1 MSLWLWPLQRLIND
15 ALHYDA
21 QAQTRLLKLAGH
33 SIVLATREPDLTLA
47 LFIDAGTGSEAVQV
61 TLSTEIPV
69 NPDARVS
76 GKARDLFSVL
86 RADDRAQAMM
96 VHQIDIQGD
105 TRTFFTLQEVMST
118 LDIDW
123 EMALG
128 DRLGDLP
135 AHFVAD
141 GLRLFG
147 GMAKAQGQS
156 FDRTVR
162 NFLREESDWLVPNSL
177 WREHA
182 QTVHQTRMAVDRL
195 GARIARLRQQ
205 VDTNADRRGQS

>member
-15 ALHYDA
+15 ALRYDA
-21 QAQTRLLKLAGH
+21 QAQRRLARLAGH
-33 SIVLATREPDLTLA
+33 SIVLAMREPDITLV
-47 LFIDAGTGSEAVQV
+47 LFIDAGSEPDTAQI
-61 TLSTEIPV
+61 TLATDPPV
-69 NPDARVS
+69 NADARVS

-86 RADDRAQAMM
+86 RAEDRAQAMM
-96 VHQIDIQGD
+96 AHQIDIQGD

-135 AHFVAD
+135 AHVLAD
-141 GLRLFG
+141 GLRFFG
-147 GMAKAQGQS
+147 GMAKAQGRS
-156 FDRTVR
+156 LDRTVR
-162 NFLREESDWLVPNSL
+162 HFLREESQWLVPVSL
-177 WREHA
+177 WHEHTQA
-182 QTVHQTRMAVDRL
+182 VHQARLATDRL

-205 VDTNADRRGQS
+205 IDADSDNRGHS

>member
-15 ALHYDA
+15 ALRYDPRA
-21 QAQTRLLKLAGH
+21 QRRLARLAGH
-33 SIVLATREPDLTLA
+33 SIVLAMREPDITLV
-47 LFIDAGTGSEAVQV
+47 LFIDTGTEPDTAQI
-61 TLSTEIPV
+61 TLATDAPA
-69 NPDARVS
+69 NADARVS

-86 RADDRAQAMM
+86 RAEDRAQAMM

-135 AHFVAD
+135 AHALAD
-141 GLRLFG
+141 GLRFFG
-147 GMAKAQGQS
+147 GMAKAQGRS

-162 NFLREESDWLVPNSL
+162 NFLREESQWLVPSSL

-182 QTVHQTRMAVDRL
+182 QAVHQTRLGADRL
-195 GARIARLRQQ
+195 GARIARLRQHL
-205 VDTNADRRGQS
+205 DTQENNRGIS

>member
-21 QAQTRLLKLAGH
+21 QAQRRLAKLAGH
-33 SIVLATREPDLTLA
+33 SIVLAMREPNLTLT
-47 LFIDAGTGSEAVQV
+47 LFIDQGTEPDTAQV

-69 NPDARVS
+69 QPDARVS

-128 DRLGDLP
+128 DRMGDLP
-135 AHFVAD
+135 AHALAD
-141 GLRLFG
+141 GLRFFG
-147 GMAKAQGQS
+147 GMARTQGRS
-156 FDRTVR
+156 LNRTVS

-177 WREHA
+177 WHEHA
-182 QTVHQTRMAVDRL
+182 QSVHQTRLGVDRL

-205 VDTNADRRGQS
+205 LDASDNNRGQS